1 MDMAK
6 DCNKSAG
13 RNRSYGIAVI
23 GPWND
28 MGQIGISGP
37 GKHMVKFM
45 TRNNTNIWYS
55 VQDV

>member
-1 MDMAK
+1 MAK